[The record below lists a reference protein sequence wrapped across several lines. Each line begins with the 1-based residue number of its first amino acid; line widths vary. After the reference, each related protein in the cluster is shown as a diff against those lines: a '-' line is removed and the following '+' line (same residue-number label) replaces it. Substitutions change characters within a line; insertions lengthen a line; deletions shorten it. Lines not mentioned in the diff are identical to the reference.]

1 LLWLCDCWQKAKIKI
16 DRLKLYKYFSDN
28 IYSYRSIAVRGL
40 YCHYPKNMN
49 DPFECLGYSER
60 LITNEQI
67 NLFREKLDSS
77 IKSNERFLNL
87 NNQQL
92 QQFLRNERNELI
104 KIFAFS
110 SLSENFDDILMWS
123 HYSSGHTGFVLEF
136 EFREEEISN
145 NFQKI
150 NYVDKLPNFEYN
162 KIADFLNGQDKNL
175 DYLLSDISLKSK
187 SWKSEKE
194 WRIWRKKP
202 TYYHYEKHNLKNVYF
217 GINTPIETKA
227 IIAKLVSEINNEAL
241 FHQMKFSD
249 DPIRLTVE

>member
-1 LLWLCDCWQKAKIKI
+1 
-16 DRLKLYKYFSDN
+16 
-28 IYSYRSIAVRGL
+28 
-40 YCHYPKNMN
+40 MN

-60 LITNEQI
+60 LITDEQI
-67 NLFREKLDSS
+67 NSFREKLNLS

-92 QQFLRNERNELI
+92 EHFLHKQRKELI

-123 HYSSGHTGFVLEF
+123 HYSSAHTGFVLEF

-150 NYVDKLPNFEYN
+150 NYVDKLPDFEFN
-162 KIADFLNGQDKNL
+162 KIAEFLNGEDKIL
-175 DYLLSDISLKSK
+175 DYLLADISLKSK
-187 SWKSEKE
+187 SWEREKE
-194 WRIWRKKP
+194 WRIWRKQP

-217 GINTPIETKA
+217 GINTPIETIS
-227 IIAKLVSEINNEAL
+227 IIAKLVSDINNEAL
-241 FHQMKFSD
+241 FYQMKFSD
-249 DPIRLTVE
+249 DPIRLTVNKAICQHSI

>member
-1 LLWLCDCWQKAKIKI
+1 M
-16 DRLKLYKYFSDN
+16 KLYKYFSDN
-28 IYSYRSIAVRGL
+28 IYAYRSLAVRGL

-60 LITNEQI
+60 LITDEQI
-67 NLFREKLDSS
+67 NSFREKLNPS
-77 IKSNERFLNL
+77 IKNNERFLNL

-92 QQFLRNERNELI
+92 EHFLHNQRKELI

-123 HYSSGHTGFVLEF
+123 HYSSAHTGFVLEF
-136 EFREEEISN
+136 EFKEEEFSN

-150 NYVDKLPNFEYN
+150 KYVDELPDFDFN
-162 KIADFLNGQDKNL
+162 KIADFLNGEDEIV

-187 SWKSEKE
+187 SWERETE
-194 WRIWRKKP
+194 WRVWRKKP

-217 GINTPIETKA
+217 GINTSIETKA
-227 IIAKLVSEINNEAL
+227 IIIKLVSEINNKAL